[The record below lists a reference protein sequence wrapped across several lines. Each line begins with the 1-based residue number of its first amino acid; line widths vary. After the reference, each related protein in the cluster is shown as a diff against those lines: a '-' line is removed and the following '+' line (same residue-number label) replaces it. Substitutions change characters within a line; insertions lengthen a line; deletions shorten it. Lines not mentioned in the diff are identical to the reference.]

1 MERQT
6 STQVAYRPFARRDAC
21 AVARLYARIWL
32 AGEETDCA
40 QEASRLLASR
50 YLAESTH
57 GIVAEAGGTVMGVVL
72 LRVGS
77 GPRLGVDDKD
87 VPTQPAIAH
96 AMALDLDEL
105 RTAQGIWDARATRRT
120 AQLTLLMV
128 DPQVHGL
135 GVGRALLASA
145 RMVMRGAGATDFFLM
160 TDDGCD
166 TGFYDHMELTR
177 QVINAGT
184 PSIYLYDGKVEALS
198 PVGRLA
204 PTPSGRM
211 HLGNVFS
218 ALLAWLAAR
227 SQGGRMVLRIEDLDP
242 RARDPRAAGLI
253 MRDLDWL
260 GLSWDEGPFYQS
272 QRQDFYRD
280 AIDRLKSAGLTYPC
294 FCTRGE
300 LHAASAPHASDGTY
314 VYQGTCRSL
323 TPRQVAE
330 RRKARPGAALR
341 LRVPDADD
349 PTGTLVIDDLCYG
362 PCEETLA
369 RDCGDFLI
377 ERSDGVVAY
386 QLAVV
391 VDDGLMGV
399 TQVVR
404 GNDLLGSSA
413 RQAYLA
419 RLLGFAPPAYGH
431 VPLLMS
437 ADGRRLSK
445 RDHDLDLGTIREAG
459 ITPRRVVGRLAA
471 LAGLAEP
478 GEEVRPDELTERFS
492 WKTLRAHGANVT
504 VGYTFLL

>member
-6 STQVAYRPFARRDAC
+6 ATQVTYRPFAHGDERAM
-21 AVARLYARIWL
+21 ARLYARIWL
-32 AGEETDCA
+32 AGEDADRARAT
-40 QEASRLLASR
+40 SRLLASR
-50 YLAESTH
+50 YLAESTQ
-57 GIVAEAGGTVMGVVL
+57 GIVAERGGAVVGGAL
-72 LRVGS
+72 LRVGG
-77 GPRLGVDDKD
+77 GPRLGGAGEDMPMRSALAGIVE
-87 VPTQPAIAH
+87 
-96 AMALDLDEL
+96 LDLDEL
-105 RTAQGIWDARATRRT
+105 RCAQQVWDACATRRT

-128 DPQVHGL
+128 DPQAHGL
-135 GVGRALLASA
+135 GIGRELLARA
-145 RMVMRGAGATDFFLM
+145 RTVMHDADATDFFLM

-166 TGFYDHMELTR
+166 RGFYDHAGLAR
-177 QVINAGT
+177 QVMRAGS
-184 PSIYLYDGKVEALS
+184 PAIYRYDGKVVAAP

-211 HLGNVFS
+211 HLGNAFS
-218 ALLAWLAAR
+218 ALLAWAAAR
-227 SQGGRMVLRIEDLDP
+227 SQGGRMILRMEDLDP
-242 RARDPRAAGLI
+242 RAQDPHAADLI

-260 GLSWDEGPFYQS
+260 GLSWDEGPHYQS
-272 QRQDFYRD
+272 QRGDLYRD
-280 AIDRLKSAGLTYPC
+280 AIDRLRCHGLTYPC
-294 FCTRGE
+294 FCTRSE

-314 VYQGTCRSL
+314 VYQGTCRNL
-323 TPRQVAE
+323 TPQQVAE
-330 RRKARPGAALR
+330 RRRVRPPAVR

-349 PTGTLVIDDLCYG
+349 PTGTVTLDDLCYG
-362 PCEETLA
+362 PHEETLA

-386 QLAVV
+386 QLAVA

-445 RDHDLDLGTIREAG
+445 RDHDLGLGALREAG
-459 ITPRRVVGRLAA
+459 VSSRRVVGRLAA
-471 LAGLAEP
+471 LVGLAGP
-478 GEEVRPDELTERFS
+478 GEEVGPEEVAERFS
-492 WKTLRAHGANVT
+492 WETLRAHRTNVV
-504 VGYTFLL
+504 VGDTFLL